1 MVFKKPYAFLIK
13 HFKAVHL
20 ILALL
25 TIYILQ
31 ASYNIYAFL
40 NDYVKNKYTINSY
53 TGFSSEYVPFILFF
67 AVTLVVIILFLM
79 VLLFQNKKKKS
90 KEYQF
95 ALIYYLFSIIIL
107 FVAKSIL
114 STFETDLI
122 AAETARIYRDFSLIY
137 ILFQIPFII
146 VFLIIHS
153 IIHLKIIK
161 PIRKSLLLVLTK
173 FSCIVN
179 EF

>member
-20 ILALL
+20 VLALL

-31 ASYNIYAFL
+31 ATYNIYAFL

-90 KEYQF
+90 NLKLVNTYN
-95 ALIYYLFSIIIL
+95 LI
-107 FVAKSIL
+107 
-114 STFETDLI
+114 
-122 AAETARIYRDFSLIY
+122 
-137 ILFQIPFII
+137 
-146 VFLIIHS
+146 
-153 IIHLKIIK
+153 
-161 PIRKSLLLVLTK
+161 
-173 FSCIVN
+173 
-179 EF
+179 